1 MLFVLCPY
9 LQEFINWL
17 SDEDDSFSSSISI
30 TPTRLGRVNHN
41 SSNESIVANH
51 SPIKTLNIS
60 IAGNMTKKLAKP
72 ESAEYK
78 LDGEHGTRV
87 PRTGVDDVADDITVS
102 DSYNMNKR
110 DL

>member
-30 TPTRLGRVNHN
+30 TPTRLSRVNHN

-78 LDGEHGTRV
+78 LDGEHGSR
-87 PRTGVDDVADDITVS
+87 VDDVADDITVS
-102 DSYNMNKR
+102 DPYNMNKR